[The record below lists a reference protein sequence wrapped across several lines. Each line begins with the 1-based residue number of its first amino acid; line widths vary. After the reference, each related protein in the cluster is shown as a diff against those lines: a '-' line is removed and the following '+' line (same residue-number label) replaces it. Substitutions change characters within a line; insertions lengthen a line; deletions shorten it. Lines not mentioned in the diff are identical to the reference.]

1 MCWLKCF
8 SRGGMRGNMT
18 EKKRLV
24 LFRGELDT
32 LNLFSDQLKQGFLEL
47 GYEIFDF
54 DLGQS
59 AVSLGLLYPYM
70 QEGSIT
76 AMIAFNSAFFGMT
89 LSSGENMWEVLGIPC
104 VNIFV
109 DHPFW
114 YHNILMRM
122 PANGIVL
129 CIDRNHMNYVNRFY
143 PNITSNGFIAHGGVF
158 LSSTRKTILQRE
170 IDVLY
175 AGSLLADYIQPP
187 DLSGWDFPAGQICDR
202 SIEHLLAHPEDTIE
216 AVIEQQLQLAGIAL
230 TDEELRRF
238 ISSCVHIERVVSS
251 HYRKQIVGSIARAG
265 ISLELYGDGW
275 SGCDWVG
282 LPNVHYGGRVAP
294 EEILGMMENSKIVL
308 NTLPWFKDGSH
319 ERVFNAML
327 CGAVAVSETSRY
339 LEEVLPAGTW
349 VPFDL
354 SAECLQELPQR
365 ITDLLSD
372 ESRLQKIASAGY
384 ELAVSTHTW
393 KARAQE
399 LHEDLLSFL

>member
-1 MCWLKCF
+1 MV
-8 SRGGMRGNMT
+8 

-24 LFRGELDT
+24 LFHGELAT
-32 LNLFSDQLKQGFLEL
+32 INLFSDQLRQGFVEL

-59 AVSLGLLYPYM
+59 AVSLGLLYQYI
-70 QEGSIT
+70 QEGSIA
-76 AMIAFNSAFFGMT
+76 AMIAFNSAFFGMAAP
-89 LSSGENMWEVLGIPC
+89 SGENIWEVLGIPC

-109 DHPFW
+109 DHPYW
-114 YHNILMRM
+114 YHNILMCM

-129 CIDRNHMNYVNRFY
+129 CIDRNHMSYVDRFY
-143 PNITSNGFIAHGGVF
+143 PNIASNGFIAHGGIM
-158 LSSTRKTILQRE
+158 LSSTYRQISERK

-175 AGSLLADYIQPP
+175 AGSLLVDYIRQP
-187 DLSGWDFPAGQICDR
+187 DLAGWDFPAEQICGS
-202 SIEHLLAHPEDTIE
+202 SIEYLLAHPEDTIE
-216 AVIEQQLQLAGIAL
+216 SVIERQLGLADIVL

-251 HYRKQIVGSIARAG
+251 HYREQIVGAVARAG
-265 ISLELYGDGW
+265 ISLELYGEGW

-294 EEILGMMENSKIVL
+294 EEILEKMENSKIVL
-308 NTLPWFKDGSH
+308 NTLPWFRDGSH

-339 LEEVLPAGTW
+339 LEEVLPADTW

-354 SAECLQELPQR
+354 SAESLQELPQR
-365 ITDLLSD
+365 ITGLLSD
-372 ESRLQKIASAGY
+372 ESRLQEIASAGHA
-384 ELAVSTHTW
+384 LAASTHTW

-399 LHEDLLSFL
+399 LHEDLLAFL